1 MIITPLN
8 IFRDERVGFYD
19 NCMELAAI
27 LFHSNIE
34 INGGLLSI
42 FGKYWQLS
50 AICSVLISD
59 NTETESLYHL
69 VN

>member
-8 IFRDERVGFYD
+8 IFGQERLGFYD
-19 NCMELAAI
+19 NCIELAAI

-42 FGKYWQLS
+42 FGKY
-50 AICSVLISD
+50 
-59 NTETESLYHL
+59 
-69 VN
+69 